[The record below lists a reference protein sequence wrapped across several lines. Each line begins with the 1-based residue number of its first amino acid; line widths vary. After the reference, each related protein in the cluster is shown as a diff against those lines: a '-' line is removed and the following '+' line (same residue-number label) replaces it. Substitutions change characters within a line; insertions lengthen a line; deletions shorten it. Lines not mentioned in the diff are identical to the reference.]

1 MGQELECDLFVDGA
15 KQRGKA
21 LLETSELLFRGDPR
35 WKIPFA
41 SILKLSAASGRLTLR
56 TKDHEFVFVLGP
68 KAQVWRDNI
77 ANPKSLLEKLGVKP
91 GDSVSLLGSFEP
103 AFLDDLNLRKASVV
117 RGKSPAA
124 WLFLR
129 ADSPSDLPKMKLAA
143 ASLSGAAALW
153 IVYPKAQKS
162 IAKSP
167 ATKSSISES
176 DVRSAGLKAGLTD
189 VKVVS
194 FSPTHT
200 ALKFVIPKSKR

>member
-1 MGQELECDLFVDGA
+1 MGQELDSDLFVDGA

-41 SILKLSAASGRLTLR
+41 SILKMSAASGRLTLR
-56 TKDHEFVFVLGP
+56 TKDHEFVFLLGP
-68 KAQVWRDNI
+68 KAEVWREKI
-77 ANPKSLLEKLGVKP
+77 ANPKSLLDKLGVKP

-103 AFLDDLNLRKASVV
+103 SFLADLKLRKAVLV
-117 RGKSPAA
+117 RGKSPAS

-129 ADSPSDLPKMKLAA
+129 ADSPSDLSKIKSAA

-153 IVYPKAQKS
+153 IVYPKGQKS
-162 IAKSP
+162 VAKSP
-167 ATKSSISES
+167 VAKSPITES
-176 DVRSAGLKAGLTD
+176 AVRSAGLQAGLTD
-189 VKVVS
+189 IKVAS

-200 ALKFVIPKSKR
+200 ALKFVIPKSRR